1 MIVSEI
7 FPSMQGEGKTVGKPA
22 VFLRLAGCNLNC
34 RWCDSKYASQ
44 PSSEHQARMVDEVYE
59 DIIGYPIKRLV
70 VTGGEPLLQQK
81 ELRELLN
88 RLNEHEIEVETNG
101 SIASE
106 IDELVTQYNVSP
118 KLTNSGMKP
127 YPLAIPP
134 SPKVTYKFVID
145 VPEDVEEVRLFV
157 KSYQI
162 PENQVY
168 LMPQGVTKD
177 ELLKKEM
184 WLAGMAQ
191 KSGYNFTQREHILL
205 WGNVRGR

>member
-7 FPSMQGEGKTVGKPA
+7 FPSVQGEGKTVGKPA

-34 RWCDSKYASQ
+34 KWCDSKYASQ
-44 PSSEHQARMVDEVYE
+44 PSSDHQARMVNEVCE
-59 DIIGYPIKRLV
+59 DIVGYPIRRLV

-81 ELRELLN
+81 ELKELLN
-88 RLNEHEIEVETNG
+88 KFDGYDVEVETNG

-106 IDELVTQYNVSP
+106 IDEWVTQYNVSP

-127 YPLAIPP
+127 YPLAIL
-134 SPKVTYKFVID
+134 SSSKTTYKFVID
-145 VPEDVEEVRLFV
+145 APEDVEEVKLFV

-162 PENQVY
+162 PDNQVY
-168 LMPQGVTKD
+168 LMPQGVTRD
-177 ELLKKEM
+177 ELLKREM
-184 WLAGMAQ
+184 WLAEMAQ
-191 KSGYNFTQREHILL
+191 KCGYHFTQREHILL